1 VSQRLSIAVVV
12 HHELIPDLSIKKI
25 KKSNRLSFPWI
36 TEWDVANSLLRL
48 GHEVLFYPIEKKE
61 CINDLIKD
69 VCKFDLVFNLLEE
82 VESDPKKDFMLPKIL
97 GEKGIPYSG
106 CNAKELSFGRDKILT
121 KKKLVRFVQC
131 PRTLSLSD
139 PRFPLILKFNNEDG
153 SYGIFKKNICAG
165 QNDFLK
171 RLEFLKEHY
180 EGEIYAEEFV
190 PGIEAYV
197 SLFKNSDGEI
207 ITFPPRELTFP
218 LSKSPE
224 KEIYSQTAKWSEGYQ
239 SRQKIETVQMTDQ
252 ILAQKLK
259 KLSENIYRGMN
270 FSGPMR
276 IDFRCNENGEFL
288 LEINPNPNLA
298 IDDDFYLSMKS
309 VGTEYDEMIRSILE
323 VAMNRVSVEVKSAA

>member
-1 VSQRLSIAVVV
+1 MGCSTFSFKVRSRGSILSHKKKQCID
-12 HHELIPDLSIKKI
+12 EL
-25 KKSNRLSFPWI
+25 
-36 TEWDVANSLLRL
+36 V
-48 GHEVLFYPIEKKE
+48 
-61 CINDLIKD
+61 NDAS
-69 VCKFDLVFNLLEE
+69 KFDLVFNLLEE
-82 VESDPKKDFMLPKIL
+82 VESDPKKDFLLPKIL
-97 GEKGIPYSG
+97 GEKGIPFTG
-106 CNAKELSFGRDKILT
+106 CSAKELSFGRDKIYS
-121 KKKLVRFVQC
+121 KNKLERFVQC
-131 PRTLSLSD
+131 PKTLSLSD

-153 SYGIFKKNICAG
+153 SYGIFKKNICA
-165 QNDFLK
+165 NENELIN
-171 RLEFLKEHY
+171 RVNFLKERY

-190 PGIEAYV
+190 PGVEAYV
-197 SLFKNSDGEI
+197 SLFKDIDGEI

-224 KEIYSQTAKWSEGYQ
+224 NEIYSQTAKWSEGYQ
-239 SRQKIETVQMTDQ
+239 NRRKIETVQMTDR

-259 KLSENIYRGMN
+259 KLSKNIYKGMN

-309 VGTEYDEMIRSILE
+309 VGLGYDEMINSILK